1 MELMIKGEFA
11 KHLIAQ
17 ARKDRALAHALA
29 REYVATVD
37 PLALRA
43 YLLSRSVALE
53 LLADRLHRHPE
64 QTYGELSK
72 LATRA
77 PRRGTSE
84 PRRAPTPR
92 KRQRLTAARVEQI
105 KAQVCKYLAAH
116 PWSNRKKIAAAGGIP
131 TPAIYIRIMGELRE
145 AKRVVARGKKA
156 KTVYAIASTKKR

>member
-17 ARKDRALAHALA
+17 ARKDRALADALA

-37 PLALRA
+37 PLALQA
-43 YLLSRSVALE
+43 YLLSRNVALE
-53 LLADRLHRHPE
+53 LLTDRLHRRPE
-64 QTYGELSK
+64 QTFGELSR
-72 LATRA
+72 LASKA
-77 PRRGTSE
+77 PRRSAG
-84 PRRAPTPR
+84 RRAPVPR

-105 KAQVCKYLAAH
+105 KAQVCKFLATH

-131 TPAIYIRIMGELRE
+131 TAAIYVRIMGELRQ

-156 KTVYAIASTKKR
+156 KTVYSVAKR